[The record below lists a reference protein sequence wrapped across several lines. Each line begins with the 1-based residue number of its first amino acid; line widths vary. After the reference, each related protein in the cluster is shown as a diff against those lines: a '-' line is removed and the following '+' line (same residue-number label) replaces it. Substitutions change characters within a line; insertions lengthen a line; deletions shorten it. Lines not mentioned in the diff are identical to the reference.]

1 MEFIPPSRR
10 FRLFFDETGN
20 GDLHAADKS
29 PNERYLSVTGIV
41 IRQDTHDGYVT
52 RRLNHLKA
60 DLLGASPDY
69 PVILHRRDIMRKD
82 GRFKPLRN
90 EHICKEFDARLASI
104 IAEVVAVAFTVSI
117 DKLEHKSKYAVW
129 QHSPYHYVMECLVER
144 FVKWL
149 DKCDRV
155 GDVMGEARD
164 PTHDKQLR
172 RSYSRLYQKGNAYL
186 TAAQFQARLTTGE
199 LKLVCKSA
207 DEAGIQLADVLAHP
221 AHRAL
226 KFTQLKE
233 PQPDDY
239 GAFLARVLARY
250 LYDRHP
256 ERGIPGFGTKWL
268 P

>member
-1 MEFIPPSRR
+1 MDFVPPSKR

-41 IRQDTHDGYVT
+41 VRQDHHDRYVT
-52 RRLNHLKA
+52 RRLNLLKA
-60 DLLGASPDY
+60 NLLGATAENPI
-69 PVILHRRDIMRKD
+69 ILHRRDIMRQE
-82 GRFKPLRN
+82 GPFKPLRN
-90 EHICKEFDARLASI
+90 EHIRKEFDARLAAI
-104 IAEVVAVAFTVSI
+104 IAEVIAVAFTVSI
-117 DKLEHKSKYAVW
+117 DKLEHKTRYTVW

-149 DKCDRV
+149 EKYDRV

-172 RSYSRLYQKGNAYL
+172 RSYSRLYQKGNTYH

-199 LKLVCKSA
+199 LKLVAKRA
-207 DEAGIQLADVLAHP
+207 DVAGVQLADVLAHP

-226 KFTQLKE
+226 KFAQLKE
-233 PQPDDY
+233 PLPDDY
-239 GAFLARVLARY
+239 GTFLARILERY
-250 LYDRHP
+250 SYDRHP
-256 ERGIPGFGTKWL
+256 ERGVPGFGTKWL